1 MILFHAPKRTTSWRC
16 ASPRHCVMVTQL
28 LGSQYRNCVKHCSS
42 ITNPNNDNRVVCC
55 HGNYLNLYSGS
66 SNVLFYRVKLLLDL
80 IVAVPM
86 VGALFHDMLSCQ
98 TDPDST
104 SHSLNSNNYSISS
117 NRNRLQFIDCL
128 KGSLESQGQRVR
140 VRPEQRGGGRV
151 HSGRVRR
158 LLRRFHVVVPRRT
171 GIKMD
176 RKLPKMGENRLL
188 SFLGTALYRVFLV

>member
-1 MILFHAPKRTTSWRC
+1 M
-16 ASPRHCVMVTQL
+16 
-28 LGSQYRNCVKHCSS
+28 YSS
-42 ITNPNNDNRVVCC
+42 
-55 HGNYLNLYSGS
+55 Y
-66 SNVLFYRVKLLLDL
+66 
-80 IVAVPM
+80 
-86 VGALFHDMLSCQ
+86 
-98 TDPDST
+98 ST

-128 KGSLESQGQRVR
+128 KGSLESQSQRVR

-188 SFLGTALYRVFLV
+188 SFLGTALYRVFLVYNHAHFVYSINAISSVHQLFKALMHSYSINY